1 MYLAAGHT
9 TDTRK
14 QLKQTERILQL
25 QVDVSGQR
33 LDRYLTD
40 ALPGLSR
47 SQIQRLIR
55 EGQVILNG
63 QAAKPNTL
71 VESGMLAV
79 VRVPASP
86 DDEVLPQDMA
96 LDVIYEDDDL
106 VAISKPAGMVVHPAH
121 GHREGTLVNALLARY
136 PTLAVGDAGRQGIV
150 HRLDRDT
157 SGLIVVAK
165 TDKALQHLREQFKQR
180 KVKKTY
186 LALVHGRPP
195 SADGIV
201 EAPVGRNPR
210 QRKRMAVLAGG
221 RAARTAFHLMEDLNE
236 YSLLTVSPET
246 GRTHQIRVHLA
257 WVGMPVVGDRVYGR
271 RRNHLGLR
279 RQFLHAWR
287 LSFERPGGKGRLD
300 LESPLPPDLRQ
311 VLRDIGGQHPG

>member
-1 MYLAAGHT
+1 MS
-9 TDTRK
+9 DTRR
-14 QLKQTERILQL
+14 QLKQTERTLQL

-33 LDRYLTD
+33 LDRYLAD

-63 QAAKPNTL
+63 QAAKPSTL
-71 VESGMLAV
+71 VESGMRAV

-96 LDVIYEDDDL
+96 LDVIHEDDDL

-136 PTLAVGDAGRQGIV
+136 PTLAVGDAGRPGIV

-186 LALVHGRPP
+186 LALVHGQPP

-210 QRKRMAVLAGG
+210 QRKRMAVLASG
-221 RAARTAFHLMEDLNE
+221 RAARTTFHLMEDLNE

-257 WVGMPVVGDRVYGR
+257 WVGVPVVGDRVYGR
-271 RRNHLGLR
+271 RCNRLGLQ

-287 LSFERPGGKGRLD
+287 LSFQRP
-300 LESPLPPDLRQ
+300 
-311 VLRDIGGQHPG
+311 

>member
-1 MYLAAGHT
+1 M
-9 TDTRK
+9 TDTRR
-14 QLKQTERILQL
+14 QLKQTERTLQL

-33 LDRYLTD
+33 LDRYLAD

-63 QAAKPNTL
+63 QAAKPSTM

-86 DDEVLPQDMA
+86 DDEALPQDMD

-121 GHREGTLVNALLARY
+121 AHREGTLVNALLARY
-136 PTLAVGDAGRQGIV
+136 PTLAVGDAGRPGIV

-165 TDKALQHLREQFKQR
+165 TDNALQHLREQFKQR

-221 RAARTAFHLMEDLNE
+221 RAARTAFHLMEDLND

-257 WVGMPVVGDRVYGR
+257 WVGVPVVGDRVYGR
-271 RRNHLGLR
+271 RRNHLGLQ

-287 LSFERPGGKGRLD
+287 LSFQRPGGKGRLD
-300 LESPLPPDLRQ
+300 LVSPLPPDLRQ
-311 VLRDIGGQHPG
+311 VLRDLGSQHPG